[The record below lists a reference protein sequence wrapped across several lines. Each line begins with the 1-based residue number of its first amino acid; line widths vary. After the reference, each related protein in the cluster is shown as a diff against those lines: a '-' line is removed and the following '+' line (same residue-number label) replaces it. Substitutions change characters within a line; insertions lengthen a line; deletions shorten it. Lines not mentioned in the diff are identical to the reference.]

1 MYKFIFEDYKK
12 RRIKKF
18 NPIYNCDDDIENI
31 LNYFKISSYHKSV
44 CRKKYDG
51 DARYFFTYGAES
63 QRNTYYNGDTM
74 VSFYTPYKRAIL
86 LETGNLYHKSVP
98 EHLDL
103 LIDRI
108 NIDGYDRVNEK
119 FRLFAHLYHTR
130 GNLLFLPNHKMNCK
144 KFYVSAD
151 RIDKA
156 LAECFAGGRLSE
168 FFRNDEVLKEW
179 IKKEHLDVCF
189 TNGII
194 SKKNIC
200 CNKISKPYNDMDKN
214 ELYKYIDW
222 IIEIISKRNEKFN
235 KCSKTY

>member
-12 RRIKKF
+12 CRIKMF
-18 NPIYNCDDDIENI
+18 NPIYNRDDDIENI

-51 DARYFFTYGAES
+51 DARYFFTYGTES
-63 QRNTYYNGDTM
+63 QRNAYFNGDTM

-98 EHLDL
+98 AHLDL

-108 NIDGYDRVNEK
+108 NINGYDRANEK

-130 GNLLFLPNHKMNCK
+130 GNLLFLPNRKMNCK
-144 KFYVSAD
+144 KFHVSED

-156 LAECFAGGRLSE
+156 LSECFAGGRLSE
-168 FFRNDEVLKEW
+168 FFGNDEALEEW

-189 TNGII
+189 TNEII
-194 SKKNIC
+194 SKENIC
-200 CNKISKPYNDMDKN
+200 RNEISNPYSDMDKN
-214 ELYKYIDW
+214 ELYSYIDW